1 MVESGRT
8 FIQRAAKIASRLR
21 KALKRIAWEDFEFL
35 STPQNLFF
43 FLYRERNPVAELNL
57 WASGLLTGAASVMS
71 SIGRVRDALVW
82 PRKRQL
88 FPMLP
93 GSAEPAQAPV
103 AKWPW
108 TEDRGV
114 VVDVSAMQV
123 LLEKGL
129 GQKRH
134 PLLIWSQGVIS
145 GTGLPRVDVVLH
157 DNLVVLMEVAAE
169 CSQRE
174 IFEDLAR

>member
-1 MVESGRT
+1 MIGSEGLASASEN
-8 FIQRAAKIASRLR
+8 RASELIRARACYRLR
-21 KALKRIAWEDFEFL
+21 LTHVHEPQSTADSRCLAL
-35 STPQNLFF
+35 
-43 FLYRERNPVAELNL
+43 
-57 WASGLLTGAASVMS
+57 LLMKSQSHATNQGQRCFPLTA
-71 SIGRVRDALVW
+71 IGRVRDALVC

-93 GSAEPAQAPV
+93 GSAEPAPAPV

-134 PLLIWSQGVIS
+134 PLLIWSQRVIS

-157 DNLVVLMEVAAE
+157 DNLVVLMEMAAE